1 MKVRTRQTC
10 WDVKL
15 DESRLD
21 ETTNS
26 SRIER
31 GIWVV
36 EHDCFMDDPILMKK
50 TKRHCKQ
57 LTEICCSIKDHTNL
71 VVRNEIFEFLKD
83 PGVSNWDQLGQAWGI
98 KNWELEPAL
107 EKIRKYSCLWVKK
120 AMDYKQPLK
129 EGWHRWES
137 TLRAQCA
144 SSSESLYQTKDEPQ
158 EAQEQ
163 SDLVLNHHWAQ
174 LEA

>member
-1 MKVRTRQTC
+1 MSPDLTKPQIRLVSRG
-10 WDVKL
+10 
-15 DESRLD
+15 ESEWSSMTALWMIPMALWRKRNVIA
-21 ETTNS
+21 NS
-26 SRIER
+26 SPRYAVPSKITP
-31 GIWVV
+31 IWWS
-36 EHDCFMDDPILMKK
+36 ETRSLSSWK
-50 TKRHCKQ
+50 T
-57 LTEICCSIKDHTNL
+57 LAWAT
-71 VVRNEIFEFLKD
+71 
-83 PGVSNWDQLGQAWGI
+83 GWDQLGQAWGI

-120 AMDYKQPLK
+120 AMDYKHPLK